1 MSELTSLI
9 EQRVDVLPTGLQAHI
24 YRVVEIARQ
33 LARQHGI
40 DEERAALASLGHDV
54 ARAMPDDELL
64 RRATELGLAI
74 GPVDRHLPILLHG
87 PVGAEILQKE
97 DGLDDTSTYNAISWH
112 STAHPS
118 LDILGKVIFLADKL
132 DPQKISYY
140 PYLDQIR
147 AMAFEDLDRAVL
159 EFITRETIARMD
171 RGELVHPLTIETRNC
186 LLSASAT
193 TELAAS

>member
-1 MSELTSLI
+1 MI